1 MRAGLFNPYR
11 SGVTKEKSCSELFLF
26 RPFLAE
32 QSSLALCRTELSRD
46 CASSTSEDLGSS
58 GRQLVQPLVI
68 APLATGSDCIVLQF
82 SPNYPH
88 LFHRL
93 TSAKVS
99 VTEGGLTDE
108 QRDVRQVHEQA

>member
-1 MRAGLFNPYR
+1 MRSVSFTFP
-11 SGVTKEKSCSELFLF
+11 
-26 RPFLAE
+26 AE
-32 QSSLALCRTELSRD
+32 QSSRLSPQPELSTD
-46 CASSTSEDLGSS
+46 CVPSTSEDLGSS

-68 APLATGSDCIVLQF
+68 APLATGSDCIVRQF

-93 TSAKVS
+93 ASVKVS
-99 VTEGGLTDE
+99 VTEGRLTDE